1 MMNLIPTAMLTQ
13 FSIED
18 ISYMIYLIKP
28 IWTECVKVG
37 VMIRKYKMSEE
48 EILKI
53 WDEFHAKHPD
63 GFMTKESFLDTKEVT
78 VTRDV
83 EQGMP
88 MNDNIFSFSI
98 FEPEWG

>member
-1 MMNLIPTAMLTQ
+1 MTTAILTQ
-13 FSIED
+13 HWR
-18 ISYMIYLIKP
+18 YLCPVPVKP
-28 IWTECVKVG
+28 IWIECVKVG

-78 VTRDV
+78 VTWDD
-83 EQGMP
+83 EQGLP
-88 MNDNIFSFSI
+88 MNGDIFSFGI
-98 FEPEWG
+98 FEPEWE